1 MTGRIGTHRT
11 RTGSRQLS
19 AVLTETMTDGTRTIN
34 GNGITDIDN
43 GSDDGDSESAASVS
57 LTSPSEPVIV
67 KPVTVKS
74 LNTRS

>member
-1 MTGRIGTHRT
+1 MVREQSNR
-11 RTGSRQLS
+11 
-19 AVLTETMTDGTRTIN
+19 D
-34 GNGITDIDN
+34 GITDIGN